1 MHAWWHPAAVL
12 GIGDVSGTKWVA
24 ALVRAGPGIGGLV
37 RVKNGAHAPR
47 RACAPPGAPGGGRRS
62 STTRDSLLGFFRVG
76 NQDFNDVDLEL
87 LSQCFAFF
95 ILFFPVRNSYELFF
109 LAGT

>member
-1 MHAWWHPAAVL
+1 M
-12 GIGDVSGTKWVA
+12 SGTKSGA
-24 ALVRAGPGIGGLV
+24 ALVRAGAGMRGLV

-47 RACAPPGAPGGGRRS
+47 RACVPSGARGEGRW
-62 STTRDSLLGFFRVG
+62 STMKPVSMLGFSPIG

-95 ILFFPVRNSYELFF
+95 VSFFPVRNSYKLFF

>member
-1 MHAWWHPAAVL
+1 ML
-12 GIGDVSGTKWVA
+12 GIGDTSGTKWVA

-47 RACAPPGAPGGGRRS
+47 RACVPPGARGEGRRQAQKGTS
-62 STTRDSLLGFFRVG
+62 FLGFSPIG

-95 ILFFPVRNSYELFF
+95 ILFFPVRNSYKLFF